1 MFPVFCLY
9 DELSEGWQLCLST
22 SFSSYLQEATVGG
35 EKLCLATAGSLFFM
49 YILGLAKHLY
59 LSSSQISSCNI
70 SWLDFFKSQPKY
82 RILCDHCSLTSNL
95 LKLRLWN
102 MALTVVHVHAATY
115 VQCFLVCWFVQVC
128 ELLWTGTRTAWCGIG
143 YLRVFSFC
151 TQTWIGS
158 FLF

>member
-49 YILGLAKHLY
+49 YILGLAKHFY

-70 SWLDFFKSQPKY
+70 SWLDFFKSQPKD
-82 RILCDHCSLTSNL
+82 RILCDYCSLTSNL

-102 MALTVVHVHAATY
+102 VALTVVHVHAATI
-115 VQCFLVCWFVQVC
+115 CTMLCSLLVCTG
-128 ELLWTGTRTAWCGIG
+128 LWTFVDRDKNSLMWHW
-143 YLRVFSFC
+143 LPESF
-151 TQTWIGS
+151 
-158 FLF
+158 